1 MSKYNVE
8 DLFVPL
14 QYKLRSKL
22 KNNGPPLLGTDVLRD
37 TKRRDLFNIVALN
50 VETKFFSLLKNDFQ
64 SFDDK
69 LILLD
74 LVKTSTEDFLTT
86 CYGTNLRI
94 SPEIFS
100 RSFHIRF
107 LLENSG
113 LLVKVPFFT
122 LFDSR
127 TQLFRSTFEPVYN
140 NPSNKFLEALLDN
153 LIVVIS
159 DSVMQVIINEFSFI
173 YSVRRTL
180 YKSNFLASRSI
191 ERFRNNLSWQTRLNQ
206 YVLYPK
212 TLYSNQYNIW
222 VIRSKGIYYRTIYAN
237 QSDQLFELQ
246 QFSLLTITLLE
257 LQDFLSSRFDEV
269 LYLIGDRFRYI
280 LTETISP
287 FIGLI
292 WRGIIDG
299 LKK

>member
-1 MSKYNVE
+1 MSKYSVE
-8 DLFVPL
+8 DLFVLL
-14 QYKLRSKL
+14 QYKLRSRL
-22 KNNGPPLLGTDVLRD
+22 KNNGPSLLGTDVLRD

-86 CYGTNLRI
+86 CYGTNLII

-113 LLVKVPFFT
+113 LLIKVPFFT

-280 LTETISP
+280 LTETIRP

>member
-1 MSKYNVE
+1 MSKYSVE
-8 DLFVPL
+8 DLFVLL
-14 QYKLRSKL
+14 QYKLRSRL
-22 KNNGPPLLGTDVLRD
+22 KNNGPSLLGTDVLRD

-86 CYGTNLRI
+86 CYGTNLII

-113 LLVKVPFFT
+113 LLIKVPFFT

-140 NPSNKFLEALLDN
+140 NPSNK
-153 LIVVIS
+153 
-159 DSVMQVIINEFSFI
+159 
-173 YSVRRTL
+173 R
-180 YKSNFLASRSI
+180 YK
-191 ERFRNNLSWQTRLNQ
+191 LS
-206 YVLYPK
+206 
-212 TLYSNQYNIW
+212 
-222 VIRSKGIYYRTIYAN
+222 
-237 QSDQLFELQ
+237 
-246 QFSLLTITLLE
+246 
-257 LQDFLSSRFDEV
+257 
-269 LYLIGDRFRYI
+269 
-280 LTETISP
+280 
-287 FIGLI
+287 
-292 WRGIIDG
+292 
-299 LKK
+299 